1 MEEVSTN
8 KERVEFLTE
17 HYDLSTNN
25 AKALLLAEMG
35 FSHSGIAKHLDVTR
49 STAKGYLRNLENEIG
64 PEVTQTVP
72 KPVNYATH
80 PDSTPKSE
88 VEYAGDF
95 IDYAPEFKERQ
106 KPLNRGMDIEDID
119 PELTT
124 IRTE

>member
-8 KERVEFLTE
+8 QERVKFLTE

-35 FSHSGIAKHLDVTR
+35 FSHSGIAKHLGVTS
-49 STAKGYLRNLENEIG
+49 STAKGYLRNLESEIG

-80 PDSTPKSE
+80 PGDIIKEP
-88 VEYAGDF
+88 EYAGDF
-95 IDYAPEFKERQ
+95 IDYEPEFKERQ
-106 KPLNRGMDIEDID
+106 KPLNRGKNIEDID
-119 PELTT
+119 PELIT
-124 IRTE
+124 IKTE